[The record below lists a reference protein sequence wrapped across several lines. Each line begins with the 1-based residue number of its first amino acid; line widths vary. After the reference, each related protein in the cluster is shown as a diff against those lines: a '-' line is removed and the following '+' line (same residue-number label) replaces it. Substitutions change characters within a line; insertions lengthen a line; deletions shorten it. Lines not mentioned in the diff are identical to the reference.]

1 MNLND
6 SVPWDG
12 KMAALLQPT
21 VVVNLGGLAFA
32 GIEVPHGGW
41 LQVGM
46 WDQDRIAWIFPGGK
60 WGVLDVGREL
70 SVCESA
76 SSGP

>member
-21 VVVNLGGLAFA
+21 VVVNLGGLLLLELRFHMEA
-32 GIEVPHGGW
+32 GSKSGCGTKIELPGYS
-41 LQVGM
+41 LVGS
-46 WDQDRIAWIFPGGK
+46 
-60 WGVLDVGREL
+60 GVFWM
-70 SVCESA
+70 
-76 SSGP
+76 